1 MKKAEILTLK
11 DMEQTIELFKELD
24 KNKKPLGEI
33 HIVETLEGRLHLSSK
48 VFEREEIIGALHV
61 LTCMML
67 NEENQDCDYDIYQD
81 DFCKMIFALIQQRN
95 VLKDKLNRWLDLL
108 SQDGK
113 NTKLQVK
120 NEIKAVLEDLG
131 DAKETN

>member
-1 MKKAEILTLK
+1 MKKAETLIK
-11 DMEQTIELFKELD
+11 DMEQAIELFKELD

-33 HIVETLEGRLHLSSK
+33 HIVEKLDGRLHLSSK

-61 LTCMML
+61 LSCMML
-67 NEENQDCDYDIYQD
+67 DDKNQDCDYDIFKD
-81 DFCKMIFALIQQRN
+81 ELCRMIFELIQQRN
-95 VLKDKLNRWLDLL
+95 NLKGKLKRWLDLL

-131 DAKETN
+131 NAEEKN